1 MENKP
6 KIFLISNTANFFS
19 SFALKH
25 IEELSKEYNLF
36 VCCKNSFH
44 LKKLIPNNVTL
55 ININFKRGISL
66 FHDIATFI
74 TTLFFFFKE
83 RPNFS
88 VSFTPKIGFIVL
100 IASFI
105 TRTPNRLHWF
115 TGQIWASK
123 KGIAKLILKSV
134 DKFIYFLSHKVLIDS
149 ISQRNFLIKHK
160 VVSAKKSIVLNKG
173 SVGGVNI
180 KKFKFNN
187 KIRNKLRKKLSINK
201 STFIFLYLGRIN
213 QDKGINLLLKAFKKI
228 SKDNDILLIFV
239 GSIEDQVFRSKFK
252 NQKKILYFNY
262 SKNPED
268 WFSVADILCL
278 PSYRE
283 GFGTVIIEAASCKT
297 PALCSNI
304 YGLKDSILEGKTGFF
319 HKVGSIDDIKK
330 KMLYILSNKKL
341 IKKFGISARKRVV
354 KDFNQ
359 SLITKKL
366 LKFINSNNI

>member
-44 LKKLIPNNVTL
+44 LKELIPNNVTL

-88 VSFTPKIGFIVL
+88 ISFTPKIGFIVL

-173 SVGGVNI
+173 SLGGVNI

-228 SKDNDILLIFV
+228 SKENDVLLIFV

>member
-44 LKKLIPNNVTL
+44 LKELIPNNVTL

-66 FHDIATFI
+66 FNDIATFI

-228 SKDNDILLIFV
+228 SKENDVLLIFV